1 MSLNIGTLHGILD
14 LDTKPF
20 DKGIK
25 EASKG
30 PGLLSSVA
38 GKAFGAVKTAAKVSG
53 AAIVAGIGTALV
65 KGWGRLTAIDDAQ
78 AKLKGLGHSA
88 ESVET
93 VMDSALKSV
102 KGTAFGLG
110 DAATIAAGAVASGVK
125 PGKDLTRTL
134 KLVGDA
140 ATIGGTS
147 LADMGSIFN
156 KVAATGKVQGDVI
169 AQLGDK
175 GIPILQLLGKQIGK
189 TPEETAKLASQ
200 GKIDFET
207 FQKAMEE
214 GLGGAALKSGDTLKG
229 AFANMWAAV
238 GRFGEKLL
246 VGVAPV
252 IKDVFGGLTDWLDKI
267 GNIVEPWADKV
278 ADAITGVF
286 SILFKGDFDG
296 PILGLDENST
306 AIRVLFTIR
315 DVVKGLPDT
324 FKRVWDAAKPF
335 LESIGGRT
343 LDKAKSIFEKLSSA
357 AETLWPAIKD
367 VATWAAMAVGAIAV
381 TAWNVALDVFD
392 ALAGIVANVLA
403 PALAGLVDWIKDN
416 ETFVLMLVA
425 AVGAG
430 VAAFKLW
437 EVGGKAVTAVTKA
450 WKAAQTALSAV
461 VQASPI
467 MIAVIAIAALVA
479 AAVIAYKRV
488 GWFRD
493 AVDKVAAF
501 FKNTFGPIL
510 KTVAGWVTDTLWPAL
525 KSVGEWLAD
534 TFMSAVRGVADL
546 WTNTLWPALQAVAS
560 FVTDTLWPALQDLG
574 GYIGD
579 VMKPIIQ
586 GLSDTWNNALQPAL
600 SLVAGILTG
609 VVWPIVKKVAEF
621 IKAYFM
627 VHLNALAL
635 IWSNVLWPALKKV
648 AEFISRNVLPVLG
661 KITEKIIDVAS
672 WVGRKIGE
680 IVGFVVGIPGKIGST
695 ISTLWDGLKNGIT
708 AAKDWV
714 SDKITAIVDVAKGIG
729 RRLSGLADIIKA
741 PFKAA
746 FNGVAAIWNSTLGKV
761 SFHIPGWVPGVGGKG
776 FSFPTMPTM
785 HTGGVVRAGSGEGS
799 EVLRLLKVG
808 ETVRTA
814 RQESDLR
821 NVIAS
826 LSAAAAAGLAGA
838 AASRRVSTVA
848 DGRTSGVI
856 VPVTF
861 AGPVAGRDGE
871 RWVADTITSAV
882 RRGLLAS

>member
-38 GKAFGAVKTAAKVSG
+38 GKAFGAVKTAAKVTG
-53 AAIVAGIGTALV
+53 AAIVAGVGTALV

-88 ESVET
+88 ESVQT
-93 VMDSALKSV
+93 VMDSALASV

-110 DAATIAAGAVASGVK
+110 DAATIAAGSVVSGVK

-134 KLVGDA
+134 KLVADA

-147 LADMGSIFN
+147 LGEMGSIFN
-156 KVAATGKVQGDVI
+156 KVAANGKIQGDVI

-214 GLGGAALKSGDTLKG
+214 GLGGSALKSGDTIKG
-229 AFANMWAAV
+229 ALANVGAAF
-238 GRFGEKLL
+238 GRFGEKIL

-252 IKDVFGGLTDWLDKI
+252 IKDVFGGFTDGLDKVGAFI
-267 GNIVEPWADKV
+267 EPWADKV
-278 ADAITGVF
+278 SGAIAGVF
-286 SILFKGDFDG
+286 SILFKGDFTG
-296 PILGLDENST
+296 PIFGLEEDSGVVT
-306 AIRVLFTIR
+306 FLFKIR
-315 DVVKGLPDT
+315 DAVIGLPDT
-324 FKRVWDAAKPF
+324 FKRIWDAAKPF
-335 LESIGGRT
+335 LAEIGGKT
-343 LDKAKSIFEKLSSA
+343 LDKAKSIFSKLADA
-357 AETLWPAIKD
+357 AKTLWPAIKD
-367 VATWAAMAVGAIAV
+367 VATWAAVAVGAIAV
-381 TAWNVALDVFD
+381 TAWNVALEVFD

-437 EVGGKAVTAVTKA
+437 EAGVKTVKTVTKA
-450 WKAAQTALSAV
+450 WKGVQKAFNIVMSAN
-461 VQASPI
+461 PI
-467 MIAVIAIAALVA
+467 MIAVIAIAALIA

-493 AVDKVAAF
+493 AVDKVARF
-501 FKNTFGPIL
+501 FKNTFGPVL
-510 KTVAGWVTDTLWPAL
+510 KTVAGWITDTLWPAL
-525 KSVGEWLAD
+525 KSVGEWMAD
-534 TFMSAVRGVADL
+534 KFMGFVRGVADL

-560 FVTDTLWPALQDLG
+560 FVTDTLWPALQSLG

-579 VMKPIIQ
+579 VMTPIIK
-586 GLSDTWNNALQPAL
+586 GLADTWNNALKPAFDI
-600 SLVAGILTG
+600 VAKILTG
-609 VVWPIVKKVAEF
+609 VVWPIIKKVAEF
-621 IKAYFM
+621 IKGTLM
-627 VHLNALAL
+627 VVVGALAW

-648 AEFISRNVLPVLG
+648 GEFIANTVLPILG
-661 KITEKIIDVAS
+661 KITEKIIDVAA

-680 IVGFVVGIPGKIGST
+680 IVGFVVGIPGKIGSI
-695 ISTLWDGLKNGIT
+695 ISTLWNGLKDGIT
-708 AAKDWV
+708 SAKNWV
-714 SDKITAIVDVAKGIG
+714 SDKISGIVDLIKGVPRKIG
-729 RRLSGLADIIKA
+729 DLSKKLLNAGKDLINGFINGIKDKINAVKDTLKGLTSSLTSWKGPESLD
-741 PFKAA
+741 
-746 FNGVAAIWNSTLGKV
+746 KV
-761 SFHIPGWVPGVGGKG
+761 ILE
-776 FSFPTMPTM
+776 
-785 HTGGVVRAGSGEGS
+785 RSGELVITGFVRGLES
-799 EVLRLLKVG
+799 EYK
-808 ETVRTA
+808 TVK
-814 RQESDLR
+814 
-821 NVIAS
+821 AS
-826 LSAAAAAGLAGA
+826 LGSLTSQLGATASAGLAR
-838 AASRRVSTVA
+838 AASPASTPTVA
-848 DGRTSGVI
+848 GRTANVV

-871 RWVADTITSAV
+871 RWVADTITAAT
-882 RRGLLAS
+882 RRGLIAA